1 MNGYI
6 FNIVVFKFDLISK
19 NQIPISIFQKSFFN
33 LLLLYFCGFKT
44 FQIFSKCPIE
54 LLIKYNVYLTDR
66 KNTPLINTH
75 PQKYCLYCLNP
86 YVFLPSLYLLK
97 NVHRTSWNLIPKTN
111 HLFFLSPFHFIPLTG
126 IKKSKVTHDSF

>member
-75 PQKYCLYCLNP
+75 QQKYCLYCFNP
-86 YVFLPSLYLLK
+86 YVFLYHLYTFLK
-97 NVHRTSWNLIPKTN
+97 MYQNRMKCNSQNKSFI
-111 HLFFLSPFHFIPLTG
+111 LFISI
-126 IKKSKVTHDSF
+126 SFYTTYWH